1 LISKF
6 ISRVGLYWNTVRYL
20 KPVQI
25 YGRLWFRLARPR
37 PDTSPAP
44 ALRQPLGGWV
54 PCATRRQ
61 SLFADNNFLFL
72 NQSGSLDK
80 LGWDDPGTEKLWRY
94 NQHYFDD
101 LNAENSIERSCWHRA
116 LLLHWVEH
124 NLLGKGT
131 GWDPYPTSLRIVN
144 WLKWR
149 FAGHQLPDIC
159 IQSLAVQVRWLTKRL
174 EIHLQGNHYFSNA
187 KALVFAGLA
196 FEGNE
201 ADKWLKKGLRII
213 ERQLPEQVLSDG
225 GNFERSPMYH
235 SIFLED
241 MLDLIN
247 VAKLWP
253 ARIDHQI
260 IKDWERVAISMV
272 EWLRGMTHPDGQIA
286 LFNDAAFGV
295 TPTPDNLD
303 AYAKRLRLSISKD
316 IGHESQPLKVQA
328 WPESGYVRLET
339 VNVAAILDVAPI
351 GPDYLPS
358 HANADTLSFE
368 LSVFGQRVIVN
379 GGTSRYGS
387 GPERLRERQTAAHST
402 LEINGTSSS
411 EVWGGFRV
419 ARRAYPFDLTIQKS
433 ASAVEVAC
441 AHDGYQLLSGNPVHR
456 RAWSLTEEMLT
467 ISDSIVGDF
476 QSAISRFIF
485 HPDVK
490 VEILSKDS
498 YKVIL
503 PRGEILALQV
513 RQGESQIVDALNA
526 SEFGKLRD
534 TQCLRVSPQNGKA
547 VVQLSWATL

>member
-1 LISKF
+1 MFSKLL
-6 ISRVGLYWNTVRYL
+6 SRAGLYWNTVRYL

-37 PDTSPAP
+37 PNTSPAP
-44 ALRQPLGGWV
+44 QLRKPLGEWI

-61 SLFADNNFLFL
+61 SLFANNNFLFL
-72 NQSGSLDK
+72 NQSGSLEK
-80 LGWDDPGTEKLWRY
+80 LGWDNPGTEKLWRY

-101 LNAENSIERSCWHRA
+101 LNAENSDQRVDWSRA
-116 LLLHWVEH
+116 LLLNWIEN
-124 NLLGKGT
+124 NLPGQGT
-131 GWDPYPTSLRIVN
+131 GWEPYPTSLRIVN
-144 WLKWR
+144 WIKWIL
-149 FAGHQLPDIC
+149 AGYHLPEIC
-159 IQSLAVQVRWLTKRL
+159 VQSLAVQVRWLTKRL

-196 FEGNE
+196 FEGKE

-247 VAKLWP
+247 VAKVWP
-253 ARIDHQI
+253 ERIDNQVVEN
-260 IKDWERVAISMV
+260 WEKVAIGMV

-295 TPTPDNLD
+295 TPPPDKLIS
-303 AYAKRLRLSISKD
+303 YAERLGLNISEQRSAKN
-316 IGHESQPLKVQA
+316 QA
-328 WPESGYVRLET
+328 FRVENWPDSGYVRLESASAT
-339 VNVAAILDVAPI
+339 VFLDVAPI

-379 GGTSRYGS
+379 GGTSRYGN

-402 LEINGTSSS
+402 LEINGKSSS

-419 ARRAYPFDLTIQKS
+419 ARRAYPFDFTINES
-433 ASAVEVAC
+433 GSSVEVVC
-441 AHDGYQLLSGNPVHR
+441 AHDGYLRLTGNPVHAR
-456 RAWSLTEEMLT
+456 SWNLTENSLI
-467 ISDSIVGDF
+467 ISDSVTGKF
-476 QSAISRFIF
+476 QSAVSRYIF
-485 HPDVK
+485 HSDVK
-490 VEILSKDS
+490 VEKHNYSS

-503 PRGEILALQV
+503 PRGETLELQV
-513 RQGESQIVDALNA
+513 RQGTSQIAHASHA

-534 TQCLRVSPQNGKA
+534 THCLQVCPQNGKA
-547 VVQLSWATL
+547 VVQLSWTT

>member
-1 LISKF
+1 LIPKF
-6 ISRVGLYWNTVRYL
+6 LSLVGLYWNTVRYL

-44 ALRQPLGGWV
+44 ALRQPLGDWV

-72 NQSGSLDK
+72 NQSGSLEK
-80 LGWDDPGTEKLWRY
+80 LGWDDLGTEKLWRY

-101 LNAENSIERSCWHRA
+101 LNAENSKERSSWHRA
-116 LLLHWVEH
+116 LLIHWVEH
-124 NLLGKGT
+124 NLPGQGT

-144 WLKWR
+144 WLKWTL
-149 FAGHQLPDIC
+149 AGHQLPDIC
-159 IQSLAVQVRWLTKRL
+159 VQSLAVQVRWLTKRL

-253 ARIDHQI
+253 DRIDHHI
-260 IKDWERVAISMV
+260 VKDWEKVAISMV

-295 TPTPDNLD
+295 TPPPGNLVS
-303 AYAKRLRLSISKD
+303 YAQRIGLKITEQMSLKNRLI
-316 IGHESQPLKVQA
+316 HVQN
-328 WPESGYVRLET
+328 WPESGYVRLEN
-339 VNVAAILDVAPI
+339 VNATAFLDVAPI

-402 LEINGTSSS
+402 LEIDGTSSS

-419 ARRAYPFDLTIQKS
+419 ARRAYPFDFSIHKS
-433 ASAVEVAC
+433 VGAVDVVC
-441 AHDGYQLLSGNPVHR
+441 AHDGYTRLSGKPVHR
-456 RAWSLTEEMLT
+456 RTWNLTEKSMK
-467 ISDSIVGDF
+467 ISDSIEGDF
-476 QSAISRFIF
+476 HSAVSRYIF

-490 VEILSKDS
+490 LEQPNNDS
-498 YKVIL
+498 YRVIL
-503 PRGEILALQV
+503 PKGEILEIQIL
-513 RQGESQIVDALNA
+513 QGESQIMHALHA

-534 TQCLRVSPQNGKA
+534 TQSLHVRLQNGNA
-547 VVQLSWATL
+547 VIQLSWEAY

>member
-6 ISRVGLYWNTVRYL
+6 LSRVGLYWNTVRYL

-44 ALRQPLGGWV
+44 ALRKPLGDWV

-101 LNAENSIERSCWHRA
+101 LNAANSNERSSWHRA
-116 LLLHWVEH
+116 LLIHWVEH
-124 NLLGKGT
+124 NLPAQGT

-144 WLKWR
+144 WLKWTL
-149 FAGHQLPDIC
+149 AGHQLPDIC
-159 IQSLAVQVRWLTKRL
+159 VQSLAVQVRWLTKRL

-196 FEGNE
+196 FEGEE
-201 ADKWLKKGLRII
+201 ADIWLKKGLRII

-253 ARIDHQI
+253 ERIGHHI
-260 IKDWERVAISMV
+260 IKDWERVATSMV

-286 LFNDAAFGV
+286 LFNDAAFGI
-295 TPTPDNLD
+295 TPTPAQLDSYASRLELLLHEDSSITKKIVSVKNLH
-303 AYAKRLRLSISKD
+303 S
-316 IGHESQPLKVQA
+316 
-328 WPESGYVRLET
+328 SGYMRLT
-339 VNVAAILDVAPI
+339 ASDAVVLIDVAPI

-368 LSVFGQRVIVN
+368 MSLFGQRVIVN
-379 GGTSRYGS
+379 GGTSRYGN
-387 GPERLRERQTAAHST
+387 GPERLQERQTSAHNT
-402 LEINGTSSS
+402 VEINGQSSS

-419 ARRAYPFDLTIQKS
+419 GRRAYPHGLEINEQHNHISVTCS
-433 ASAVEVAC
+433 
-441 AHDGYQLLSGNPVHR
+441 HDGYARLPGKPLHH
-456 RAWSLTEEMLT
+456 RAWDLEKNSLV
-467 ISDSIVGDF
+467 IRDRVDGDF
-476 QSAISRFIF
+476 KSAVARYIF
-485 HPDVK
+485 HPAAVVTVVTTNQFAITLPSGVKMVLDVR
-490 VEILSKDS
+490 S
-498 YKVIL
+498 
-503 PRGEILALQV
+503 GQAQLA
-513 RQGESQIVDALNA
+513 ESMCA
-526 SEFGKLRD
+526 SEFGRRTE
-534 TQCLRVSPQNGKA
+534 TQCVKVTLQNNT
-547 VVQLSWATL
+547 SEITLTWEKK